1 LLKIKYVNPGYRRAL
16 EGAGVLSEKTIIAWD
31 RGEQIVKKNW
41 ADAFR
46 GEIEG
51 IGTVYVK
58 RYFPQRNRLLGV
70 FRQNPALREYS
81 CSAKMQR
88 LGIPQAEPILAAV
101 VVGHLGVVKCGI
113 YIMREVKKA
122 GSLDIVLER
131 MQNAP
136 DNELLKSITEELLVL
151 LDVMHRGNFSHWDLK
166 PRNLLVSQ
174 EAGRVIITPI
184 DSRSGKKMSIF
195 TRQSCI
201 KRDYRFLLREPL
213 LRPFFEMLPETKG

>member
-1 LLKIKYVNPGYRRAL
+1 MLKIKYVNPGYRRAL

-58 RYFPQRNRLLGV
+58 RYFPQRNRLFGV
-70 FRQNPALREYS
+70 FKHNPALHEYH
-81 CSAKMQR
+81 CSVKMQQ

-101 VVGHLGVVKCGI
+101 IVGSLGFIKCGI
-113 YIMREVKKA
+113 YIMREVKNA
-122 GSLDIVLER
+122 VSLDILLEQ
-131 MQNAP
+131 MQHFP
-136 DNELLKSITEELLVL
+136 DHERLKMIADELCRL
-151 LDVMHRGNFSHWDLK
+151 LDVMHRGNFCHWDLK

-174 EAGRVIITPI
+174 ENDSVIITPI
-184 DSRSGKKMSIF
+184 DARSGKTMNLFNQRSY
-195 TRQSCI
+195 I

-213 LRPFFEMLPETKG
+213 LKPFFEKHP